1 MRTCSITDT
10 GKVRQ
15 DNQDRFLS
23 DPTRGLFVVCDGM
36 GGYQGGELAAQ
47 IAVETL
53 EAAFADS
60 DSNSDVNLMPRL
72 AEALARA
79 NEAVWKRAQQEAE
92 LSEMGTTITVALI
105 RSSHLYAA
113 HVGDSPLFLL
123 RDEGIMKLT
132 NDHTLA
138 NKMITE
144 GIITATDPACQ
155 QFSHILTRALG
166 VEPMVNVDL
175 LEMNLLPGDV
185 LLLASDGL
193 TKLVSDEEIRAY
205 FCQPTDLELIL
216 NQLVN
221 LSLDRGGGDNIT
233 VVAVALDD
241 KQEVRAHG

>member
-1 MRTCSITDT
+1 MYACSITDT

-15 DNQDRFLS
+15 DNQDRLLC
-23 DPTRGLFVVCDGM
+23 DPKRGLFVVCDGM
-36 GGYQGGELAAQ
+36 GGYQGGEMAAQ
-47 IAVETL
+47 IAVDTVDQ
-53 EAAFADS
+53 AFLDL
-60 DSNSDVNLMPRL
+60 DNEQNLMPRL

-79 NEAVWKRAQQEAE
+79 NEAVWKKAQTVAE
-92 LSEMGTTITVALI
+92 LSEMGTTVTVALI
-105 RSSHLYAA
+105 RSGHLYAG

-123 RDEGIMKLT
+123 RSDGIMKLT

-144 GIITATDPACQ
+144 GILTPADPACS

-175 LEMNLLPGDV
+175 MEMNLLSGDI

-193 TKLVSDEEIRAY
+193 TKLVTDEEIRSH
-205 FCQPTDLELIL
+205 FHLQTDLELIL
-216 NQLVN
+216 NRLVS
-221 LSLDRGGGDNIT
+221 LALDRGGGDNIT

-241 KQEVRAHG
+241 R